1 MCYADTVAKNLTLTI
16 DEDLLR
22 SARKV
27 ALDRDTSVNQLV
39 RTYLSALVHE
49 SGRQRESIR
58 NIEEIFRTTRVTIGK
73 KTWTRDDL
81 HER

>member
-1 MCYADTVAKNLTLTI
+1 MCYFDTVRKNLTLTI

-49 SGRQRESIR
+49 SGR
-58 NIEEIFRTTRVTIGK
+58 
-73 KTWTRDDL
+73 
-81 HER
+81 